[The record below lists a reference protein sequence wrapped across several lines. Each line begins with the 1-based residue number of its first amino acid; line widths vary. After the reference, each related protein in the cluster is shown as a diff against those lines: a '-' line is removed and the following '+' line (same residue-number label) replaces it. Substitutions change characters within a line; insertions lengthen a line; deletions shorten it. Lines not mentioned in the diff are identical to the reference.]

1 MTSPRTEPN
10 RPQPPTGWKRLVAR
24 LPVHLY
30 RIGLGP
36 LFGNRLLL
44 LIHTGRTS
52 GRAHEVVIEVVE
64 HDRRARTWTVASGF
78 GPQAQWYRNLRH
90 TPQATIQ
97 FGRRYH
103 AVTAHFLPAEEGGRI
118 MVRYARAH
126 PHVAKRLCAY
136 MGFTID
142 GSIEAFR
149 RAGESIPFVRL
160 ESGPSGIRP
169 GPRRP
174 GSEAKPPPRPPR

>member
-24 LPVHLY
+24 LPIHLY

-36 LFGNRLLL
+36 LFGKRLLL

-52 GRAHEVVIEVVE
+52 GTAHEVVIECVE
-64 HDRRARTWTVASGF
+64 HDPRARTWTVASGF
-78 GPQAQWYRNLRH
+78 GPQAQWYRNLCH

-97 FGRRYH
+97 SGRRYH
-103 AVTAHFLPAEEGGRI
+103 AVTADFPSAEEGGWI
-118 MVRYARAH
+118 MVRYAMAH
-126 PHVAKRLCAY
+126 PHPAQRLCAY
-136 MGFTID
+136 MGFTVD
-142 GSIEAFR
+142 GSVEGFR

-160 ESGPSGIRP
+160 ESGPT
-169 GPRRP
+169 
-174 GSEAKPPPRPPR
+174 PPRPPE